1 MSDDNALELIKR
13 GDARFSK
20 RQQLDTFRQEVAL
33 NFAPH
38 LASWTSE
45 LTLGDDYAAHLV
57 DSTPLLLARDFV
69 GQIGAMLRP
78 PGKQYF
84 WHRTHNDKIN
94 NNREIRAY
102 LDWRSEQ
109 MMRILNDR
117 GTGYMRACKQADEF
131 FGLFGDAVLS
141 VDMSRSLDSLRV
153 RSYHTKDCVW
163 AIGDDDKASV
173 ITRREMVPARI
184 MKARYGEEKLHQK
197 VREACERDPD
207 TTFEVRHEVLPAAEY
222 DAYRPGLK
230 RKNGFA
236 SIWIDVTHK
245 CVLREV
251 TTDTFRYVVPRWVT
265 LPSWAY
271 AISPATTIALPDARM
286 IQQQALA
293 ILEAAEKSVNPPLVA
308 YADTVRG
315 DVRLESRG
323 ITWIDRN
330 YDERSGQPITPLEL
344 GKNFSLGVDS
354 IMRTESQLTRAFY
367 LDTLRMPDTRN
378 SKSTEEVQFL
388 IDEYIRAALP
398 LFAPMQ
404 QEYNDN
410 LLFEVDSL
418 IVESGGYDADAPK
431 AVREESLT
439 FAWDNPLSDMVE
451 RQKAQVVSE
460 LSVLGNAI
468 AALEAA
474 AQQSPALRQ
483 TDTTKLYRDS
493 AIGIGASRWLLDE
506 DDSDDAMN
514 AQSEQNS
521 MQGMIANAPNIAQ
534 VIDSGVNAA
543 KAAGEIPGQAE
554 PGFALPMPI

>member
-378 SKSTEEVQFL
+378 SKSTEEVRFL